1 MVNMSNNRHVT
12 NVVLFVHDPTDL
24 KRTGDIIKMLHI
36 QVTNQYRPLKWIKL
50 YCPWWSLIL
59 SLWLILIG
67 NRKITAYSSVQ
78 LATTEI

>member
-24 KRTGDIIKMLHI
+24 KRTGHFHI

-67 NRKITAYSSVQ
+67 NIKITAYSSVQ